1 MDKLKFMALRN
12 ALIGILLIIGI
23 NLAVLFSLGFP
34 LMAIIQIKKY
44 LPLLILL
51 ILGFGFQIW
60 LFTYLKHKTAVGCT
74 TTVASGGISSVSMI
88 LCCSHYLVNILPF
101 IGVTAFAS
109 LSRYTFWFLMIGVIS
124 NLIGISIM
132 LYKIKRYRKNG

>member
-1 MDKLKFMALRN
+1 MDKIKFRAIRN
-12 ALIGILLIIGI
+12 ALIGILLITGI
-23 NLAVLFSLGFP
+23 NFAVLFSLGFP

-51 ILGFGFQIW
+51 ILGFGFQIG
-60 LFTYLKHKTAVGCT
+60 LFTYLKHRSAVGCT

-109 LSRYTFWFLMIGVIS
+109 LSKYTFWFLMVGVVS
-124 NLIGISIM
+124 NVIGISIM
-132 LYKIKRYRKNG
+132 LYKLKGGKNG